1 MVTTFCTELTFAVVT
16 KARSRDVETS
26 LRGQQR
32 HHICTA
38 FTCNYT
44 TLFNYYHQHT
54 LLCFTCT
61 TNAQLV
67 SRVCFAI
74 TCCVCTCLYNVYY
87 SPGCLGVTVCKTVSE
102 RSTSPRL
109 AISLRVRKHGV
120 KKGTSFGL
128 SVRHRLLPF
137 DHQCLEN
144 RKSQRNMSIT
154 AVELNIISTG
164 PF

>member
-74 TCCVCTCLYNVYY
+74 TCCVCTCLYSVYY
-87 SPGCLGVTVCKTVSE
+87 SPPGAVSESQFARRSQNGLLPRGWRYLYVSANTVSRKGPVLASQSDTDFCHLITNVSKTGS
-102 RSTSPRL
+102 RSVTCQ
-109 AISLRVRKHGV
+109 
-120 KKGTSFGL
+120 
-128 SVRHRLLPF
+128 LL
-137 DHQCLEN
+137 QW
-144 RKSQRNMSIT
+144 S
-154 AVELNIISTG
+154 
-164 PF
+164 